1 MDGPEPQGTGRQRMA
16 TGEAKAVYRGRDS
29 TAEWAMSQHGVS
41 RFTVR
46 GVAKL
51 TSVMLMV
58 AVAHNLLLWITLF

>member
-1 MDGPEPQGTGRQRMA
+1 MA
-16 TGEAKAVYRGRDS
+16 TGEAKAVYRGRGS
-29 TAEWAMSQHGVS
+29 TAEWANAQVVQHGVT

-58 AVAHNLLLWITLF
+58 AVAHNLLRWTALFG